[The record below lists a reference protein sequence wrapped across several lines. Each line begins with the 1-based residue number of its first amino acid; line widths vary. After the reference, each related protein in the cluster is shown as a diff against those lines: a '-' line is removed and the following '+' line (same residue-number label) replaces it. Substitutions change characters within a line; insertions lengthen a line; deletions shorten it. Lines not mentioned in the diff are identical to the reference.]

1 MDDFIQHA
9 LDQRP
14 LDPATERDL
23 GRRSRDGDQDARDT
37 LITTG
42 LRSVVL
48 QAMML
53 GARGELLRD
62 AVQAGTIAFITA
74 VERFDPDRGVRLST
88 YAWDWVRGAVL
99 AEVSRA
105 GDQVVAEVQDVAD
118 DVEPGSAEHWLT
130 GLDPL
135 PADVLRLRYGLAPGT
150 SPLSRRAVAEHLGL
164 NESKV
169 RRIEAEAMRH
179 LRGRLARIV
188 TRAPVRSAPVPYSS
202 IGRAADC

>member
-1 MDDFIQHA
+1 MDDFLQYA

-14 LDPATERDL
+14 LDPRTERDL

-37 LITTG
+37 LIVAG

-53 GARGELLRD
+53 GARDELLRD
-62 AVQAGTIAFITA
+62 AVQAGTVALITA
-74 VERFDPDRGVRLST
+74 IERFDPDRGVRLST
-88 YAWDWVRGAVL
+88 YAWNWVRGAVL
-99 AEVSRA
+99 AEVHRV
-105 GDQVVAEVQDVAD
+105 GDEVAIEPPEVPSDA
-118 DVEPGSAEHWLT
+118 EPSSAEHWLT

-135 PADVLRLRYGLAPGT
+135 PADVLRLRYGLVPDT

-164 NESKV
+164 KESKV

-179 LRGRLARIV
+179 LRSRLARIV
-188 TRAPVRSAPVPYSS
+188 TRASA
-202 IGRAADC
+202 